1 VPSFGF
7 RPQRSEIEC
16 NLDLAKRIF
25 FIHPLLQLP
34 PCVFA
39 PLLLCCRW
47 HLTDAQ
53 AAEKSREEKTHQ
65 MLTCQTAFHVITPTV
80 VDADNSMPTKMQH
93 FFLQSLTLN
102 P

>member
-1 VPSFGF
+1 LGF

-16 NLDLAKRIF
+16 NLDLAKQIF
-25 FIHPLLQLP
+25 FIHLLLQLP

-47 HLTDAQ
+47 HLTDVQ
-53 AAEKSREEKTHQ
+53 AAEKSREEKPHQ
-65 MLTCQTAFHVITPTV
+65 MLNCQTAFHVITPTV
-80 VDADNSMPTKMQH
+80 ADAHNSMSTKMQH

-102 P
+102 H

>member
-1 VPSFGF
+1 LGF

-16 NLDLAKRIF
+16 NLDLTKQIF
-25 FIHPLLQLP
+25 FIHLLLQLP

-47 HLTDAQ
+47 HLTDVQ

-65 MLTCQTAFHVITPTV
+65 MLNCQTAFHVITPTV
-80 VDADNSMPTKMQH
+80 ADAHNSMPTKMQH
-93 FFLQSLTLN
+93 FVLQSLTLN

>member
-1 VPSFGF
+1 MQFGF
-7 RPQRSEIEC
+7 GQA
-16 NLDLAKRIF
+16 NF

-53 AAEKSREEKTHQ
+53 AAEKRREEKTHQ
-65 MLTCQTAFHVITPTV
+65 MLNCQTAFHVITPTV
-80 VDADNSMPTKMQH
+80 ADAHNSMPTKMQH
-93 FFLQSLTLN
+93 FFLQFLTLN